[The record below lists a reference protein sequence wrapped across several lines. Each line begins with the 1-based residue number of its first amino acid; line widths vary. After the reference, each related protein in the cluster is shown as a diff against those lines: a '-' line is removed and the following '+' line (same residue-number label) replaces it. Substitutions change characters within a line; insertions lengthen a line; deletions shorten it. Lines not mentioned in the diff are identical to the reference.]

1 MIPLLGVFRIVAIVI
16 LGTLFYLLPTLCVCV
31 FNMFDSHLLCVFL
44 QLGQIL
50 DLPSTD
56 DSARATL
63 V

>member
-16 LGTLFYLLPTLCVCV
+16 FGTRFYLLPTLCVCV
-31 FNMFDSHLLCVFL
+31 SKMFDSHLFCVFL

-56 DSARATL
+56 DLARARL